1 MADLGITGLKNEVDV
16 QIYTNHAQA
25 ITGAIMNDT
34 LIDTIDT
41 LKNGG
46 NLDAKSVDTA
56 QLADGAVEALQINTG
71 AVTEAKIATDAVET
85 AKIKDLAVTGDK
97 IATGAV
103 THAKIGADAVDDSNI
118 QDGSITESKIYEG
131 SINEG
136 HLQMNCV
143 TEEKIATDAV
153 TEAKIEASAVTNTK
167 IGSGAVT
174 EAKIGSGAVT
184 ESKIGAKAVTNS
196 KIGDKAVDT
205 LQLADGAVKALQIG
219 SGAVETAKIKD
230 LNVTTSKLA
239 AKNVTSEKLAD
250 DAIVRT
256 FAGAVLLNPYSASL
270 TPRRVGD
277 IAINTTS
284 GEIWQAIA
292 TTNEAASWELQPS
305 VAYVEVV
312 KENVDS
318 INVDNLGDVRAKS
331 IDMDELPKVCDFPM
345 YIIST
350 TAPNVVPDFVSQHW
364 IDTVAKK
371 VYIAVGVSS
380 AADFVVL
387 N

>member
-71 AVTEAKIATDAVET
+71 AVTEAKIGTGAVAT
-85 AKIKDLAVTGDK
+85 AKIKDLAVTVDK

-153 TEAKIEASAVTNTK
+153 TEAKIEAGAVTNTK
-167 IGSGAVT
+167 IASGAVT
-174 EAKIGSGAVT
+174 EAKIGSGA
-184 ESKIGAKAVTNS
+184 
-196 KIGDKAVDT
+196 
-205 LQLADGAVKALQIG
+205 
-219 SGAVETAKIKD
+219 
-230 LNVTTSKLA
+230 VTTSKLA

-250 DAIVRT
+250 DAVVRT

-277 IAINTTS
+277 IAINTAS
-284 GEIWQAIA
+284 GEIWQATA
-292 TTNEAASWELQPS
+292 TANAAASWELQAS
-305 VAYVEVV
+305 ASYVEAI

-331 IDMDELPKVCDFPM
+331 IDMDELPKICGFPM

-350 TAPNVVPDFVSQHW
+350 TAPNVSPDFISQHW

-371 VYIAVGVSS
+371 VYVAVGVSS

>member
-56 QLADGAVEALQINTG
+56 QLADGAVEASQINTG
-71 AVTEAKIATDAVET
+71 AVTEAKIGTGAVET
-85 AKIKDLAVTGDK
+85 AKIKDLAVTVDK

-153 TEAKIEASAVTNTK
+153 TEAKIEA
-167 IGSGAVT
+167 GA
-174 EAKIGSGAVT
+174 
-184 ESKIGAKAVTNS
+184 
-196 KIGDKAVDT
+196 
-205 LQLADGAVKALQIG
+205 
-219 SGAVETAKIKD
+219 
-230 LNVTTSKLA
+230 VTTSKLA

-250 DAIVRT
+250 DAI
-256 FAGAVLLNPYSASL
+256 
-270 TPRRVGD
+270 
-277 IAINTTS
+277 
-284 GEIWQAIA
+284 
-292 TTNEAASWELQPS
+292 
-305 VAYVEVV
+305 AYVEAI

-331 IDMDELPKVCDFPM
+331 IDMDELPKICGFPM
-345 YIIST
+345 YIISA
-350 TAPNVVPDFVSQHW
+350 TAPNVAPDFITQHW
-364 IDTVAKK
+364 IDTVEKK
-371 VYIAVGVSS
+371 IYIAVGISS

>member
-1 MADLGITGLKNEVDV
+1 MADLGISGLKTEVDV
-16 QIYTNHAQA
+16 QIYTNHQQA

-56 QLADGAVEALQINTG
+56 QLADGAVEALQINNG
-71 AVTEAKIATDAVET
+71 AVIEAKIASG
-85 AKIKDLAVTGDK
+85 AVTGDK

-103 THAKIGADAVDDSNI
+103 THAKIGADAVDGSNI
-118 QDGSITESKIYEG
+118 QDGSITELKIYEG

-153 TEAKIEASAVTNTK
+153 IEAKIAASAVTNTK
-167 IGSGAVT
+167 IASGAVI
-174 EAKIGSGAVT
+174 EA
-184 ESKIGAKAVTNS
+184 KIGAKAVTRE
-196 KIGDKAVDT
+196 KI
-205 LQLADGAVKALQIG
+205 
-219 SGAVETAKIKD
+219 
-230 LNVTTSKLA
+230 
-239 AKNVTSEKLAD
+239 AD
-250 DAIVRT
+250 DA
-256 FAGAVLLNPYSASL
+256 AS
-270 TPRRVGD
+270 
-277 IAINTTS
+277 
-284 GEIWQAIA
+284 
-292 TTNEAASWELQPS
+292 
-305 VAYVEVV
+305 YVEAI
-312 KENVDS
+312 KENVDF

-331 IDMDELPKVCDFPM
+331 IDMDELPKVCGFSM

-350 TAPNVVPDFVSQHW
+350 TAPNVAPDFISQHW

-380 AADFVVL
+380 AADFVAL